1 METAKSKAKR
11 HIAGAYILVILVF
24 VIHAIVGSTG
34 YTLQSMASSQLP
46 SGNTAVTHANTWAV
60 YTLQGQSIPASGTTF
75 NLPANQTSAVIITS
89 LIVSEAQNYTIT
101 KLVLNPAVNVNENI
115 QVFFAI
121 GTSST
126 DYTILYEVDTS
137 LILKNGTTVANPQIS
152 IPITPDYYSFP
163 ATDHWILILKN
174 LTLAS
179 EFSGLIALYGST
191 NSAINILL
199 SPQGTIDIS
208 LVLVGI
214 FAVVLGTI
222 SIPWVEMHL
231 DKPYRYIRTKINTRR
246 ARPKKES
253 KSRSKKLHIKRR
265 R

>member
-24 VIHAIVGSTG
+24 VIPAIVGSTG

-46 SGNTAVTHANTWAV
+46 SGNTAVTQANTWAV
-60 YTLQGQSIPASGTTF
+60 YTLQGKSIPASGTTF
-75 NLPANQTSAVIITS
+75 NLPVNTTSAVIITA
-89 LIVSEAQNYTIT
+89 LTVGEAQNYTIT
-101 KLVLNPAVNVNENI
+101 KLVLNPSVNVNENI
-115 QVFFAI
+115 QVYFAI
-121 GTSST
+121 GTSAT
-126 DYTILYEVDTS
+126 NYTIMYQINTALTV
-137 LILKNGTTVANPQIS
+137 KNGTTSANPQIS

-163 ATDHWILILKN
+163 ATNHWIIIIQN
-174 LTLAS
+174 LAIGS

-253 KSRSKKLHIKRR
+253 KPKKSHIKRR

>member
-24 VIHAIVGSTG
+24 VIPAIVGSTG

-46 SGNTAVTHANTWAV
+46 SGNTAVTQANTWAV
-60 YTLQGQSIPASGTTF
+60 YTMQGKSIPASGTTF
-75 NLPANQTSAVIITS
+75 NLPVNTTSAVIFTA
-89 LIVSEAQNYTIT
+89 LTVSEAQNYTIT
-101 KLVLNPAVNVNENI
+101 KLVLNPSVNVNENI

-121 GTSST
+121 GTSAT
-126 DYTILYEVDTS
+126 NYTIMYQIDTA
-137 LILKNGTTVANPQIS
+137 LTVKNGTTSANPQIS

-163 ATDHWILILKN
+163 ATNHWIIIIQN
-174 LTLAS
+174 LAIGS

-214 FAVVLGTI
+214 FGLVLGTI
-222 SIPWVEMHL
+222 SVPWVEMHL
-231 DKPYRYIRTKINTRR
+231 DRPYSLIKSYVKSKRVTKKQNTKT
-246 ARPKKES
+246 KKNK
-253 KSRSKKLHIKRR
+253 KSRGGK
-265 R
+265 

>member
-1 METAKSKAKR
+1 MLFRSN
-11 HIAGAYILVILVF
+11 HWIII
-24 VIHAIVGSTG
+24 I
-34 YTLQSMASSQLP
+34 Q
-46 SGNTAVTHANTWAV
+46 
-60 YTLQGQSIPASGTTF
+60 
-75 NLPANQTSAVIITS
+75 NL
-89 LIVSEAQNYTIT
+89 
-101 KLVLNPAVNVNENI
+101 
-115 QVFFAI
+115 AI
-121 GTSST
+121 G
-126 DYTILYEVDTS
+126 
-137 LILKNGTTVANPQIS
+137 
-152 IPITPDYYSFP
+152 
-163 ATDHWILILKN
+163 
-174 LTLAS
+174 S

-253 KSRSKKLHIKRR
+253 KPRKSYIKRR